1 LGIRRETNNKEI
13 QKEKKNRTTE
23 RKMKYLPL
31 LLVSVMY
38 SQIDEQVFA
47 DQGITR
53 TSEFKRDVAYGQDC
67 DDTEYRDYKGSP
79 AWKGYGGWIS
89 ECDSIRTVNLDR
101 EFAERDRIRQIEQA
115 KQDSIDTQQALAEID
130 NLDLDAMW
138 DNTVWVE
145 ITDIED
151 TIYGE
156 VEQITAVAGV
166 RGAEAEDEA
175 LSYLYY
181 RRTMKGIA
189 LIDLQ
194 KAYGKLMITK
204 DKLIEKNPNHP
215 KLEKINNLITQLEI
229 KMKKV

>member
-1 LGIRRETNNKEI
+1 MKFGISHITATIFICLNF
-13 QKEKKNRTTE
+13 Q
-23 RKMKYLPL
+23 L
-31 LLVSVMY
+31 SY
-38 SQIDEQVFA
+38 SQVDPQVFV
-47 DQGITR
+47 DQDITR
-53 TSEFKRDVAYGQDC
+53 TSEFKRGKAYGQDC

-79 AWKGYGGWIS
+79 AWKGYGGWLS
-89 ECDSIRTVNLDR
+89 ECDSILTVNLDR
-101 EFAERDRIRQIEQA
+101 EFAERERIRQIEQA
-115 KQDSIDTQQALAEID
+115 KQDSIDTQEALAEID

-145 ITDIED
+145 ITNIED

-194 KAYGKLMITK
+194 KAYGKLRNTKEEMIKK
-204 DKLIEKNPNHP
+204 DPDHP
-215 KLEKINNLITQLEI
+215 KLEKINFLLSQLEVKI
-229 KMKKV
+229 KNT

>member
-1 LGIRRETNNKEI
+1 
-13 QKEKKNRTTE
+13 
-23 RKMKYLPL
+23 MKYLALTL
-31 LLVSVMY
+31 LISVIY
-38 SQIDEQVFA
+38 SQVDEQVFT

-53 TSEFKRDVAYGQDC
+53 TSEFKRGKAYGQDC

-89 ECDSIRTVNLDR
+89 ECDSIRTVNLNR
-101 EFAERDRIRQIEQA
+101 EFAERERIKKIKQA
-115 KQDSIDTQQALAEID
+115 KQDSIEMAEVNAMD
-130 NLDLDAMW
+130 FDKEFDLDAMW

-145 ITDIED
+145 ITNIED

-175 LSYLYY
+175 LHHLYY

-194 KAYGKLMITK
+194 KAYGKLQNTK
-204 DKLIEKNPNHP
+204 DKLIKVDPNHP
-215 KLEKINNLITQLEI
+215 KLEKINNLLSQLEI
-229 KMKKV
+229 KMRKV